1 MTWGNRFG
9 KLRVTLCALVLCS
22 ACGGKQIVQSP
33 SGRLQVSGGGY
44 NQFTPEQEIEIGKQ
58 TAAEVNRKMPVL
70 PESSPVTRYV
80 QQLGNQLARV
90 APSDVKWPFTF
101 RVINQKEINAF
112 ALPGGPIYVNVGTIQ
127 EADDEGELA
136 GVMAHEISHVVLR
149 HATEQASKQMMAQL
163 PLVILDGVMPQSTAG
178 QLARL
183 GISFGAQS
191 VFLKYSRDAE
201 TQADALGSQ
210 IMYDAGYN
218 PYSMVEFFDK
228 LNRQEG
234 SRAPQFLS
242 DHPNPGNRVQNVSK
256 VVNKYPKKSYRKN
269 SAEFEQVKSEVARLK
284 PLTAEEIAQQQQP
297 QSDSLGDIRY
307 SDVRPSG
314 QFRTLNHN
322 YFQISYPSNWDVS
335 GDQTSTV
342 TIAPRVAVAE
352 NAIAY
357 GVMAS
362 GYRPQQRGES
372 LAQATQELIQTLQQS
387 NPEMRVSGSERRM
400 SVDGRPAL
408 AVNLVGP
415 SPIRTGSGVLREQD
429 TVVTVQREDGTL
441 LFFIFIAPERDFRQL
456 EPTYER
462 MIQDLRIR

>member
-1 MTWGNRFG
+1 MAWGNRVR
-9 KLRVTLCALVLCS
+9 KLKVTLLALVLCLG
-22 ACGGKQIVQSP
+22 CGGKNIVQSP

-44 NQFTPEQEIEIGKQ
+44 NQFTPEQEIEIGRQ
-58 TAAEVNRKMPVL
+58 NAAEVNRKMPVL
-70 PESSPVTRYV
+70 PESSQVTRYV
-80 QQLGNQLARV
+80 QQLGSQLARV
-90 APSDVKWPFTF
+90 APGDVKWPFTF
-101 RVINQKEINAF
+101 HVINQKEINAF

-127 EADDEGELA
+127 AADDEGELA
-136 GVMAHEISHVVLR
+136 GVIAHEISHVVLR

-163 PLVILDGVMPQSTAG
+163 PLVILGGVLPQSTAG

-201 TQADALGSQ
+201 SQADVLGSQ

-256 VVNKYPKKSYRKN
+256 VVTKYPKKSYRKN
-269 SAEFEQVKSEVARLK
+269 STDFEQAKSEVGRLK
-284 PLTAEEIAQQQQP
+284 PLTAEQIAQQQQ
-297 QSDSLGDIRY
+297 QSETVGDISY

-314 QFRTLNHN
+314 QFRTMNHN
-322 YFQISYPSNWDVS
+322 YFQISYPSNWEVS
-335 GDQTSTV
+335 GDQNSTV

-362 GYRPQQRGES
+362 GYKPQQRGES
-372 LAQATQELIQTLQQS
+372 LSEATQELVQALQQS
-387 NPEMRVSGSERRM
+387 NPDMRVSGGERRM
-400 SVDGRPAL
+400 NVDGRPAL
-408 AVNLVGP
+408 AVNLVGS
-415 SPIRTGSGVLREQD
+415 SPVSSRNGVLREQD
-429 TVVTVQREDGTL
+429 TVVSVQRDDGTL